1 MNKMFSARAGRGR
14 PGAAKKRFLIN
25 LMLASF
31 TTLHAADAAAQ
42 LTPAQPPKLVPAN
55 WNPKAAADKVIAG
68 LIKVT
73 APEVKGAH
81 GSKLTLIGDRAY
93 VATLADNTAPGET
106 HERDSIYSA
115 LSVVNL
121 QTKTV
126 EAFLTT
132 AKSGQAFA
140 NETLPRGAC
149 YASGTLQLNDH
160 TLRCFF
166 CSEQPGRGQSQM
178 YYRDFDLRTR
188 AFTNDVHRVKLKTSS
203 GVFDLQPQYL
213 HADAVKH
220 GFTKP
225 AKDYSLELL
234 DAFKKFDGRTYAVLN
249 SYVNALNAL
258 TVFNEAGDTLEVV
271 GHYNEPQSQR
281 LCESAVNRLPD
292 GTWMAIC
299 RSDVGNYHFTTSKDG
314 KTWSVGQERPIVPN
328 GVNSKPTFDT
338 FGGVYYLGWQEKTMI
353 QGVYRS
359 VFNVDVSKDCVT
371 WERKYR
377 FESADSFQYPAF
389 AEHDG
394 AVWLTVSQG
403 GRAGPTRIM
412 FGKLEDLPKPA
423 VKVTQELLNSTRVG
437 TGRELWNNNSAELAV
452 IPDASLSVAAEAST
466 GASLESRGLPRILFN
481 NDSDDLKWP
490 AYPEHHANG
499 LWVPAGK
506 YLP

>member
-1 MNKMFSARAGRGR
+1 VWFRKLRWRAIPASESVVPDPKFQPMPIPPAVLAKEQERVRG
-14 PGAAKKRFLIN
+14 
-25 LMLASF
+25 MLEKVKPTVLS
-31 TTLHAADAAAQ
+31 
-42 LTPAQPPKLVPAN
+42 AN
-55 WNPKAAADKVIAG
+55 WNPKEAADKVITG
-68 LIKVT
+68 LVKVT
-73 APEVKGAH
+73 APKVKGAH

-93 VATLADNTAPGET
+93 VATLADNTTPGET
-106 HERDSIYSA
+106 HDRDSIYSA

-132 AKSGQAFA
+132 AKSGQAFT
-140 NETLPRGAC
+140 NEALPRGAC
-149 YASGTLQLNDH
+149 YASGTLRLNDH

-178 YYRDFDLRTR
+178 YYRDFDLRTQ
-188 AFTNDVHRVKLKTSS
+188 AFANVVHRVKLKTSS

-249 SYVNALNAL
+249 SYVNTLNAL

-314 KTWSVGQERPIVPN
+314 KTWSIGQERSIVSN
-328 GVNSKPTFDT
+328 GVNSKPTFDK
-338 FGGVYYLGWQEKTMI
+338 FGGVYYLGWQEKTKI
-353 QGVYRS
+353 QGVNRS

-377 FESADSFQYPAF
+377 FESTDSFQYPAF
-389 AEHDG
+389 AEHNG

-403 GRAGPTRIM
+403 GRAGPASIM
-412 FGKLEDLPKPA
+412 FGKLE
-423 VKVTQELLNSTRVG
+423 
-437 TGRELWNNNSAELAV
+437 
-452 IPDASLSVAAEAST
+452 SLSAA
-466 GASLESRGLPRILFN
+466 P
-481 NDSDDLKWP
+481 
-490 AYPEHHANG
+490 
-499 LWVPAGK
+499 
-506 YLP
+506 